1 MENTFL
7 TLLVVKAKETRKIHE
22 HIQQPHEQAVS
33 TEMGEYYLMLAGSR
47 YGDVLRRALN
57 QGLEATTS
65 PHRSPRGFP
74 TPQWH
79 GVLTSPDDGPHGFPG
94 RGQSCIAR

>member
-1 MENTFL
+1 
-7 TLLVVKAKETRKIHE
+7 
-22 HIQQPHEQAVS
+22 
-33 TEMGEYYLMLAGSR
+33 MLAGSR
-47 YGDVLRRALN
+47 YGGVLRRALN

-79 GVLTSPDDGPHGFPG
+79 GVLTSPDDGPHGFPV
-94 RGQSCIAR
+94 RCQSCITRYVCNMGNETAQDGGLENVD